1 MYLSPLLNH
10 HHRKFYKPPCLYF
23 NMHSFLYRYEHYFS
37 FTLAEYKQLLIT
49 SIAAAFILSFRK
61 WGGAEFSFFSGL
73 FSLIY
78 IFIFF
83 IFSLYIHVF
92 VQKLS
97 GLKVGYFP
105 TYRAYP
111 SLLLTG
117 VVLAFLTNG
126 YFPFFI
132 SGCLAYTIQE
142 DMRLGKLRK
151 GYTLWE
157 ASLVSFSGPL
167 ISIIVAALLGGIY
180 SIIPFDFLYTLI
192 IVNLL
197 IAIYSMIPFPQF
209 RKLNPL
215 DLIFSKS
222 HRFATFLLNIQEGGP
237 VGLHIF
243 MHKPYFFVFTFSLV
257 LFYSGLIFT
266 TQIFALLLSSILA
279 LMTGVVYYY
288 LVEKAG

>member
-1 MYLSPLLNH
+1 
-10 HHRKFYKPPCLYF
+10 
-23 NMHSFLYRYEHYFS
+23 MHSFLYRYEHFFS
-37 FTLAEYKQLLIT
+37 FTLQEYKQLLLT

-61 WGGAEFSFFSGL
+61 WGGTEFSFISGFFSM
-73 FSLIY
+73 
-78 IFIFF
+78 IFIFIVF
-83 IFSLYIHVF
+83 ILSLYLHVF
-92 VQKLS
+92 VQKLA

-132 SGCLAYTIQE
+132 TGCLAYTIQD

-167 ISIIVAALLGGIY
+167 TNIFIAVIFGFFY
-180 SIIPFDFLYTLI
+180 SFLPLDFLYTLI
-192 IVNLL
+192 TVNLL

-209 RKLNPL
+209 KRLNPF
-215 DLIFSKS
+215 DLVLARS
-222 HRFATFLLNIQEGGP
+222 HRLATFLLNIQEGGP
-237 VGLHIF
+237 AGLHIF
-243 MHKPYFFVFTFSLV
+243 MHKPYFFVFTFSLI

-266 TQIFALLLSSILA
+266 TQLFALFLSSILA
-279 LMTGVVYYY
+279 LTTGIIYYY